1 MREHWAGVLVFSGLI
16 GLKDDLE
23 DRLIPIRAQLFPRQL
38 LLELQD
44 DALKG
49 QVLRGGGPQPVSID
63 LPLPP
68 LTCLD
73 GQPLEKEPL
82 GDLIGDLL
90 VRDGLLDAV
99 VLASLPEGAVE
110 WRVID
115 WPSAALPDDPI
126 EALRTIDPSLG
137 FAVPLDQATIDL
149 RPLPGATSRLLVAV
163 APRKLVE
170 DWIDVFNLAGAQLE
184 RLAPAQSCRLAAVN
198 ALLELAP
205 GDELTLLIH
214 PLAVGARL
222 LLLRRAEPVFD
233 WPLPD
238 GDDELV
244 REVNRCVA
252 FYRRRDPSIRR
263 LRLLL
268 SAPLSSQDNLQD
280 ALGVRAEILTPEP
293 FGSLVLQ
300 GLAMVEPAR

>member
-1 MREHWAGVLVFSGLI
+1 MAFSGLI
-16 GLKDDLE
+16 GFKDDLD
-23 DRLIPIRAQLFPRQL
+23 DRLRPIRAQLFPRQL

-44 DALKG
+44 DALMG
-49 QVLRGGGPQPVSID
+49 QVLRGGGPEPVSID

-115 WPSAALPDDPI
+115 WPLEAIPDDPI
-126 EALRTIDPSLG
+126 EALRTIDPTLSFG
-137 FAVPLDQATIDL
+137 VPLAEATIDL
-149 RPLPGATSRLLVAV
+149 RPLPGATPRMLLAV
-163 APRKLVE
+163 ASKKLVE
-170 DWIDVFNLAGAQLE
+170 DWIEVFNLAGAQLE
-184 RLAPAQSCRLAAVN
+184 RLAPPQSCRLAAVT
-198 ALLELAP
+198 ALLQQAP
-205 GDELTLLIH
+205 DDQLTLLIH
-214 PLAVGARL
+214 PLPAGGRL

-233 WPLPD
+233 WSLPQA
-238 GDDELV
+238 DDDLV
-244 REVNRCVA
+244 GEVNRCEA
-252 FYRRRDPSIRR
+252 FYRLHDPSVRR

-268 SAPLSSQDNLQD
+268 SAPLPCQDRLQD
-280 ALGVRAEILTPEP
+280 ALWVR
-293 FGSLVLQ
+293 G
-300 GLAMVEPAR
+300 

>member
-1 MREHWAGVLVFSGLI
+1 MVFSGLI

-23 DRLIPIRAQLFPRQL
+23 DRLRPLRAQLFPRQF

-44 DALKG
+44 EALKG
-49 QVLRGGGPQPVSID
+49 QLLSGAGPEAVSID

-99 VLASLPEGAVE
+99 VLASLPEGAAQ
-110 WRVID
+110 WRVLD
-115 WPSAALPDDPI
+115 WPYEAIPDDPI
-126 EALRTIDPSLG
+126 AALRTIDP
-137 FAVPLDQATIDL
+137 PLNLAFPLSEATIDL
-149 RPLPGATSRLLVAV
+149 RPLGGSTPRLLMAV
-163 APRKLVE
+163 APRKLVD
-170 DWIDVFNLAGAQLE
+170 DWIDVFNLAGVQIE
-184 RLAPAQSCRLAAVN
+184 RLAPAQSCRLAAVTS
-198 ALLELAP
+198 LLEAAP
-205 GDELTLLIH
+205 EDELTVLIH
-214 PLAVGARL
+214 PLPAGAQL
-222 LLLRRAEPVFD
+222 LLLHRTEPVFD
-233 WPLPD
+233 WPLPQE
-238 GDDELV
+238 DDALV
-244 REVNRCVA
+244 RDVNRCVT
-252 FYRRRDPSIRR
+252 FYRRRVPSIRR

-268 SAPLSSQDNLQD
+268 SAPLPSQDSLQD

-300 GLAMVEPAR
+300 GLAMAEPAR

>member
-1 MREHWAGVLVFSGLI
+1 MAFSGLI
-16 GLKDDLE
+16 GFKDDLD
-23 DRLIPIRAQLFPRQL
+23 DRLRPIRAQLFPRQL

-44 DALKG
+44 DALMG
-49 QVLRGGGPQPVSID
+49 QVLRGGGPEPVSID

-115 WPSAALPDDPI
+115 WPLEAIPDDPI
-126 EALRTIDPSLG
+126 EALRTIDPTLSFG
-137 FAVPLDQATIDL
+137 VPLAEATIDL
-149 RPLPGATSRLLVAV
+149 RPLPGATPRMLLAV
-163 APRKLVE
+163 ASKKLVE
-170 DWIDVFNLAGAQLE
+170 DWIEVFNLAGAQLE
-184 RLAPAQSCRLAAVN
+184 RLAPPQSCRLAAVT
-198 ALLELAP
+198 ALLQQAP
-205 GDELTLLIH
+205 DDQLTLLIH
-214 PLAVGARL
+214 PLPAGGRL

-233 WPLPD
+233 WSLPQA
-238 GDDELV
+238 DDDLV
-244 REVNRCVA
+244 GEVNRCEA
-252 FYRRRDPSIRR
+252 FYRRHDPSVRR

-268 SAPLSSQDNLQD
+268 SAPLPCQDRLQD

-293 FGSLVLQ
+293 FGSLVLH
-300 GLAMVEPAR
+300 GLAMAEPAR

>member
-1 MREHWAGVLVFSGLI
+1 MAFSGLI
-16 GLKDDLE
+16 GFKDDLD
-23 DRLIPIRAQLFPRQL
+23 DRLRPIRAQLFPRQL

-44 DALKG
+44 DALMG
-49 QVLRGGGPQPVSID
+49 QVLRGGGPEPVSID

-115 WPSAALPDDPI
+115 WPLEAIPDDPI
-126 EALRTIDPSLG
+126 EALRTIDPTLSFG
-137 FAVPLDQATIDL
+137 VPLAEATIDL
-149 RPLPGATSRLLVAV
+149 RPLPGATPRMLLAV
-163 APRKLVE
+163 ASKKLVE
-170 DWIDVFNLAGAQLE
+170 DWIEVFNLAGAQLE
-184 RLAPAQSCRLAAVN
+184 RLAPPQSCRLAAVT
-198 ALLELAP
+198 ALLQQAP
-205 GDELTLLIH
+205 DDQLTLLIH
-214 PLAVGARL
+214 PLPAGGRL

-233 WPLPD
+233 WSLPQA
-238 GDDELV
+238 DDDLV
-244 REVNRCVA
+244 GEVNRCEA
-252 FYRRRDPSIRR
+252 FYRRHDPSVRR

-268 SAPLSSQDNLQD
+268 SAPLPCQDRLQD
-280 ALGVRAEILTPEP
+280 ALWVR
-293 FGSLVLQ
+293 G
-300 GLAMVEPAR
+300 

>member
-1 MREHWAGVLVFSGLI
+1 MVFSGLI
-16 GLKDDLE
+16 GLKDDLD
-23 DRLIPIRAQLFPRQL
+23 DRLRPIRAQLFPRQL

-44 DALKG
+44 DALMG
-49 QVLRGGGPQPVSID
+49 QVLRGSGPEPVSID

-115 WPSAALPDDPI
+115 WPLEAIPDDPI
-126 EALRTIDPSLG
+126 EALRTIDPTLSFG
-137 FAVPLDQATIDL
+137 VPLAEATIDL
-149 RPLPGATSRLLVAV
+149 RPLAGATPRMLLAV
-163 APRKLVE
+163 ASRTLVE
-170 DWIDVFNLAGAQLE
+170 DWIEVFNLAGAQLE
-184 RLAPAQSCRLAAVN
+184 RLAPPQSCRLAAVN
-198 ALLELAP
+198 ALLEQAP
-205 GDELTLLIH
+205 DDELTLLIH
-214 PLAVGARL
+214 PLPAGGRL
-222 LLLRRAEPVFD
+222 LLLRGAEPVFD
-233 WPLPD
+233 WPLPEED
-238 GDDELV
+238 GDLV

-252 FYRRRDPSIRR
+252 FYRRRDPSVRR

-268 SAPLSSQDNLQD
+268 SATMPSQDHLQD

-293 FGSLVLQ
+293 YGSLVLQ
-300 GLAMVEPAR
+300 GLAMAERGR

>member
-1 MREHWAGVLVFSGLI
+1 MVFSGLI

-23 DRLIPIRAQLFPRQL
+23 DRLRPLRAQLFPRQL

-44 DALKG
+44 DSLKG
-49 QVLRGGGPQPVSID
+49 QLLSGAGPQAVSID

-99 VLASLPEGAVE
+99 VLASLPEGAAQ
-110 WRVID
+110 WRVLD
-115 WPSAALPDDPI
+115 WPYEAIPDDPI
-126 EALRTIDPSLG
+126 QALRTIDPPLNLT
-137 FAVPLDQATIDL
+137 VPLSESMVDV
-149 RPLPGATSRLLVAV
+149 RPLAGSTPRLLMAV
-163 APRKLVE
+163 APRKLVD
-170 DWIDVFNLAGAQLE
+170 DWIDVFNLAGVQLE
-184 RLAPAQSCRLAAVN
+184 RLAPAQSCRLAAVSS
-198 ALLELAP
+198 LLEAAP
-205 GDELTLLIH
+205 EDELTVLIH
-214 PLAVGARL
+214 PLPAGAQL
-222 LLLRRAEPVFD
+222 LLLRRTEPVFD
-233 WPLPD
+233 WRLPQ
-238 GDDELV
+238 DDDALV
-244 REVNRCVA
+244 REVNRCVT
-252 FYRRRDPSIRR
+252 FYRRQDPSIRR

-268 SAPLSSQDNLQD
+268 SSPLPSQDSLQD

-300 GLAMVEPAR
+300 GLAMAEAVR

>member
-1 MREHWAGVLVFSGLI
+1 MVFSGLV
-16 GLKDDLE
+16 GLRDDLE
-23 DRLIPIRAQLFPRQL
+23 DRLRPIRAQLFPRQL

-44 DALKG
+44 DSLKG
-49 QVLRGGGPQPVSID
+49 QVFRSAGPEPVTID

-99 VLASLPEGAVE
+99 VLASLPESAVE

-115 WPSAALPDDPI
+115 WPLEAIPDDPI
-126 EALRTIDPSLG
+126 AALRTIDPALNLS
-137 FAVPLDQATIDL
+137 VPLADATIDV
-149 RPLPGATSRLLVAV
+149 RPLPGTSPRLLLAV
-163 APRKLVE
+163 ASRKLVE

-184 RLAPAQSCRLAAVN
+184 RLAPPQSCRLAAVS
-198 ALLELAP
+198 ALLAQAP
-205 GDELTLLIH
+205 DDELTVLIH
-214 PLAVGARL
+214 PLPAGARL

-233 WPLPD
+233 WPLPEED
-238 GDDELV
+238 GALV

-252 FYRRRDPSIRR
+252 FYRRREPSIRR

-268 SAPLSSQDNLQD
+268 SAAMASQDNLQD

-293 FGSLVLQ
+293 FGSLVMQ
-300 GLAMVEPAR
+300 GLAMPELAR

>member
-1 MREHWAGVLVFSGLI
+1 MFSGLI

-23 DRLIPIRAQLFPRQL
+23 DRLRPIRAQLFPRQL

-49 QVLRGGGPQPVSID
+49 QVLRGTGPEPVSID

-82 GDLIGDLL
+82 GDLIGDLM

-99 VLASLPEGAVE
+99 VLASLPDGAVE
-110 WRVID
+110 WRVVE
-115 WPSAALPDDPI
+115 WPLEAVPDDPI
-126 EALRTIDPSLG
+126 QALRTIDPTLS
-137 FAVPLDQATIDL
+137 FSVPLTEATIDL
-149 RPLPGATSRLLVAV
+149 RPLPGDTPRMLLAA

-170 DWIDVFNLAGAQLE
+170 DWIEVFNLAGAQLE
-184 RLAPAQSCRLAAVN
+184 RLAPAQSCRLAAVH

-205 GDELTLLIH
+205 QDELTLLIN
-214 PLAVGARL
+214 PLPSGGRL

-233 WPLPD
+233 WPLPQA
-238 GDDELV
+238 DDELV
-244 REVNRCVA
+244 REVERCLA
-252 FYRRRDPSIRR
+252 FYRRQDPSIRR

-268 SAPLSSQDNLQD
+268 SAPLPSQDQLQE

-300 GLAMVEPAR
+300 GLATLEPAR

>member
-1 MREHWAGVLVFSGLI
+1 LVFSGLI

-23 DRLIPIRAQLFPRQL
+23 DRLRPIRAQLFPRQL

-44 DALKG
+44 DSLKG
-49 QVLRGGGPQPVSID
+49 QLLSGAGPEAVSID

-99 VLASLPEGAVE
+99 VLASLPEGAAQ
-110 WRVID
+110 WRVLD
-115 WPSAALPDDPI
+115 WPYEAIPDDPI
-126 EALRTIDPSLG
+126 QALRTIDPPLNL
-137 FAVPLDQATIDL
+137 AVPLSESMVDV
-149 RPLPGATSRLLVAV
+149 RPLAGSTPRLLMAV
-163 APRKLVE
+163 APRKLVD
-170 DWIDVFNLAGAQLE
+170 DWIDVFNLAGVQLE
-184 RLAPAQSCRLAAVN
+184 RLAPAQSCRLAAVTS
-198 ALLELAP
+198 LLEVAP
-205 GDELTLLIH
+205 EDELTVLIH
-214 PLAVGARL
+214 PLPAGARL
-222 LLLRRAEPVFD
+222 LLLRRTEPVFD
-233 WPLPD
+233 WPLPQ
-238 GDDELV
+238 DDDALV
-244 REVNRCVA
+244 REVNRCVT

-268 SAPLSSQDNLQD
+268 SAPLPSQDSLQD

-300 GLAMVEPAR
+300 GLAMTEAVR

>member
-1 MREHWAGVLVFSGLI
+1 MAFSGLI
-16 GLKDDLE
+16 GFKDDLD
-23 DRLIPIRAQLFPRQL
+23 DRLRPIRAQLFPRQL

-44 DALKG
+44 DALMG
-49 QVLRGGGPQPVSID
+49 QVLRGGGPEPVSID

-73 GQPLEKEPL
+73 GQPLEKESL

-115 WPSAALPDDPI
+115 WPLEAIPDDPI
-126 EALRTIDPSLG
+126 EALRTIDPTLSFG
-137 FAVPLDQATIDL
+137 VPLAEATIDL
-149 RPLPGATSRLLVAV
+149 GPLPGATPRMLLAV
-163 APRKLVE
+163 ASKKLVE
-170 DWIDVFNLAGAQLE
+170 DWIEVFNLAGAQLE
-184 RLAPAQSCRLAAVN
+184 RLAPPQSCRLAAVT
-198 ALLELAP
+198 ALLQQAP
-205 GDELTLLIH
+205 DDELTLLIH
-214 PLAVGARL
+214 PLPAGGRL

-233 WPLPD
+233 WSLPQA
-238 GDDELV
+238 DDDLV
-244 REVNRCVA
+244 GEVNRCEA
-252 FYRRRDPSIRR
+252 FYRRHDPSVRR

-268 SAPLSSQDNLQD
+268 SAPLPCQDRLQD

-300 GLAMVEPAR
+300 GLAMAEPAR

>member
-1 MREHWAGVLVFSGLI
+1 VFSGLI

-23 DRLIPIRAQLFPRQL
+23 DRLRPIRAQLFPRQL
-38 LLELQD
+38 LLELHD

-49 QVLRGGGPQPVSID
+49 QVLRGTGPEPVSID

-99 VLASLPEGAVE
+99 VLASLPDGAVE
-110 WRVID
+110 WRVVE
-115 WPSAALPDDPI
+115 WPREAVPDDPI
-126 EALRTIDPSLG
+126 QALRTIDPTLS
-137 FAVPLDQATIDL
+137 FSVPLTEATIDL
-149 RPLPGATSRLLVAV
+149 RPLPGPTPRMLLAV
-163 APRKLVE
+163 ASRKLVD
-170 DWIDVFNLAGAQLE
+170 DWIEVFNLAGAQLE

-198 ALLELAP
+198 ALLEHAAE
-205 GDELTLLIH
+205 DVLTLLIH
-214 PLAVGARL
+214 PLPVGARL

-233 WPLPD
+233 WPLPEGED
-238 GDDELV
+238 QLV
-244 REVNRCVA
+244 REVARCVA
-252 FYRRRDPSIRR
+252 FYRRRHPGLHRF
-263 LRLLL
+263 RLLL
-268 SAPLSSQDNLQD
+268 SAPLASQDHLQD
-280 ALGVRAEILTPEP
+280 TLGVRAELLSPQP

-300 GLAMVEPAR
+300 GLAMAERDR

>member
-1 MREHWAGVLVFSGLI
+1 MAFSGLI
-16 GLKDDLE
+16 GFKDDLD
-23 DRLIPIRAQLFPRQL
+23 DRLRPIRAQLFPRQL

-44 DALKG
+44 DALMG
-49 QVLRGGGPQPVSID
+49 QVLRGGGPEPVSID

-73 GQPLEKEPL
+73 GQPLEKESL

-115 WPSAALPDDPI
+115 WPLEAIPDDPI
-126 EALRTIDPSLG
+126 EALRTIDPTLSFG
-137 FAVPLDQATIDL
+137 VPLAEATIDL
-149 RPLPGATSRLLVAV
+149 RPLPGATPRMLLAV
-163 APRKLVE
+163 ASKKLVE
-170 DWIDVFNLAGAQLE
+170 DWIEVFTLAGAQLE
-184 RLAPAQSCRLAAVN
+184 RLAPPQSCRLAAVT
-198 ALLELAP
+198 ALLQQAP
-205 GDELTLLIH
+205 DDELTLLIH
-214 PLAVGARL
+214 PLPAGGRL

-233 WPLPD
+233 WSLPQA
-238 GDDELV
+238 DDDLV
-244 REVNRCVA
+244 GEVNRCEA
-252 FYRRRDPSIRR
+252 FYRRHDPSVRR

-268 SAPLSSQDNLQD
+268 SAPLPCQDRLQD

-300 GLAMVEPAR
+300 GLAMAEPAR

>member
-1 MREHWAGVLVFSGLI
+1 M
-16 GLKDDLE
+16 KDDLE
-23 DRLIPIRAQLFPRQL
+23 DRLRPIRAQLFPRQL

-49 QVLRGGGPQPVSID
+49 QVLRGSGPEPVSID

-115 WPSAALPDDPI
+115 WPSAAIPDDPI
-126 EALRTIDPSLG
+126 EALRTIDPTLS
-137 FAVPLDQATIDL
+137 FSVPLAEATIDL
-149 RPLPGATSRLLVAV
+149 RHLPGATPRMLLAV
-163 APRKLVE
+163 ASRKLVE

-184 RLAPAQSCRLAAVN
+184 RLAPPQSCRLAAVN
-198 ALLELAP
+198 ALLEVAP
-205 GDELTLLIH
+205 GDELTVLIH

-233 WPLPD
+233 WPLPE
-238 GDDELV
+238 DDDDLV

-252 FYRRRDPSIRR
+252 FYRRQDSSVRR

-268 SAPLSSQDNLQD
+268 SAPLPCQDNLQD

-300 GLAMVEPAR
+300 GLATLESVR

>member
-1 MREHWAGVLVFSGLI
+1 M
-16 GLKDDLE
+16 KDDLE
-23 DRLIPIRAQLFPRQL
+23 DRLRPIRAQLFPRQL

-44 DALKG
+44 DSLKG
-49 QVLRGGGPQPVSID
+49 QVLRGSGPEAVSID

-99 VLASLPEGAVE
+99 VLASLPEGAAQ

-115 WPSAALPDDPI
+115 WPFEAIPDDPI
-126 EALRTIDPSLG
+126 AALRTIDP
-137 FAVPLDQATIDL
+137 PLNLAFPLSEATIDL
-149 RPLPGATSRLLVAV
+149 RPLAGSTPRLLMAV
-163 APRKLVE
+163 APRKLVD
-170 DWIDVFNLAGAQLE
+170 DWIDVFNLAGVQLE
-184 RLAPAQSCRLAAVN
+184 RLAPAQSCRLAAVTS
-198 ALLELAP
+198 LLEAAP
-205 GDELTLLIH
+205 ADELTVLIH
-214 PLAVGARL
+214 PLPAGAQL
-222 LLLRRAEPVFD
+222 LLLSRTEPVFD
-233 WPLPD
+233 WPLPQ
-238 GDDELV
+238 DDEALV
-244 REVNRCVA
+244 REVNRCVT
-252 FYRRRDPSIRR
+252 FYRRRAPSIRR

-268 SAPLSSQDNLQD
+268 SAPLPSQDSLQD

-300 GLAMVEPAR
+300 GLAMVESVR

>member
-1 MREHWAGVLVFSGLI
+1 MVFSGLT

-23 DRLIPIRAQLFPRQL
+23 DRLRPIRAQLFPRQL

-44 DALKG
+44 DSLKG
-49 QVLRGGGPQPVSID
+49 QVLRGAGPEPVSID
-63 LPLPP
+63 VPLPP

-115 WPSAALPDDPI
+115 WPSEAVPDDPI
-126 EALRTIDPSLG
+126 EALRTIDPTLS
-137 FAVPLDQATIDL
+137 FSVPLAEATIDL
-149 RPLPGATSRLLVAV
+149 QPLPGATPRMLLAV
-163 APRKLVE
+163 ASRKLVE
-170 DWIDVFNLAGAQLE
+170 DWIAVFNLAGAQLE

-198 ALLELAP
+198 TLLELAP
-205 GDELTLLIH
+205 ADELTLLIH
-214 PLAVGARL
+214 PLAVGAQL

-233 WPLPD
+233 WPLPQE
-238 GDDELV
+238 DDDLV

-252 FYRRRDPSIRR
+252 FYRRREPSIRR

-268 SAPLSSQDNLQD
+268 SAPLPSQDSLQD
-280 ALGVRAEILTPEP
+280 ALGVRAELLTPEP

-300 GLAMVEPAR
+300 GLAMAEPAR

>member
-1 MREHWAGVLVFSGLI
+1 LAFSGLI
-16 GLKDDLE
+16 GFKDDLD
-23 DRLIPIRAQLFPRQL
+23 DRLRPIRAQLFPRQL

-44 DALKG
+44 DALMG
-49 QVLRGGGPQPVSID
+49 QVLRGGGPEPVSID

-73 GQPLEKEPL
+73 GQPLEKESL

-115 WPSAALPDDPI
+115 WPLEAIPDDPI
-126 EALRTIDPSLG
+126 EALRTIDPTLSFG
-137 FAVPLDQATIDL
+137 VPLAEATIDL
-149 RPLPGATSRLLVAV
+149 GPLPGATPRMLLAV
-163 APRKLVE
+163 ASKKLVE
-170 DWIDVFNLAGAQLE
+170 DWIEVFNLAGAQLE
-184 RLAPAQSCRLAAVN
+184 RLAPPQSCRLAAVT
-198 ALLELAP
+198 ALLQQAP
-205 GDELTLLIH
+205 DDELTLLIH
-214 PLAVGARL
+214 PLPAGGRL

-233 WPLPD
+233 WSLPQA
-238 GDDELV
+238 DDDLV
-244 REVNRCVA
+244 GEVNRCEA
-252 FYRRRDPSIRR
+252 FYRRHDPSVRR

-268 SAPLSSQDNLQD
+268 SAPLPCQDRLQD

-300 GLAMVEPAR
+300 GLAMAEPAR

>member
-1 MREHWAGVLVFSGLI
+1 M
-16 GLKDDLE
+16 KDDLD
-23 DRLIPIRAQLFPRQL
+23 DRLRPIRAQLFPRQL

-44 DALKG
+44 DSMKG
-49 QVLRGGGPQPVSID
+49 QVLKDGGPEPVSID

-68 LTCLD
+68 LTCRD

-99 VLASLPEGAVE
+99 VLASLPEGAAE

-115 WPSAALPDDPI
+115 WPFEAIPDDPI
-126 EALRTIDPSLG
+126 EALRTIDPPLR
-137 FAVPLDQATIDL
+137 FAVPLAEATIDL
-149 RPLPGATSRLLVAV
+149 RPLPGSAARMLLAV
-163 APRKLVE
+163 ASRKLVE
-170 DWIDVFNLAGAQLE
+170 DWIDVFNLAGVQLE
-184 RLAPAQSCRLAAVN
+184 RLSPAPSCRLAALN
-198 ALLELAP
+198 TLLALAP
-205 GDELTLLIH
+205 EDELTLLIH
-214 PLAVGARL
+214 PLPAGGRL

-233 WPLPD
+233 WPLPQE
-238 GDDELV
+238 DDKLV
-244 REVNRCVA
+244 AEVNRCVA
-252 FYRRRDPSIRR
+252 FYRRRDPSVRR

-268 SAPLSSQDNLQD
+268 SAPLSCQDSLQD

-300 GLAMVEPAR
+300 GLATVEPAR

>member
-1 MREHWAGVLVFSGLI
+1 LAFSGLI
-16 GLKDDLE
+16 GFKDDLD
-23 DRLIPIRAQLFPRQL
+23 DRLRPIRAQLFPRQL

-44 DALKG
+44 DALMG
-49 QVLRGGGPQPVSID
+49 QVLRGGGPEPVSID

-115 WPSAALPDDPI
+115 WPLEAIPDDPI
-126 EALRTIDPSLG
+126 EALRTIDPTLSFG
-137 FAVPLDQATIDL
+137 VPLAEATIDL
-149 RPLPGATSRLLVAV
+149 RPLPGATPRMLLAV
-163 APRKLVE
+163 ASKKLVE
-170 DWIDVFNLAGAQLE
+170 DWIEVFNLAGAQLE
-184 RLAPAQSCRLAAVN
+184 RLAPPQSCRLAAVT
-198 ALLELAP
+198 ALLQQAP
-205 GDELTLLIH
+205 DDQLTLLIH
-214 PLAVGARL
+214 PLPAGGRL

-233 WPLPD
+233 WSLPQA
-238 GDDELV
+238 DDDLV
-244 REVNRCVA
+244 GEVNRCEA
-252 FYRRRDPSIRR
+252 FYRRHDPSVRR

-268 SAPLSSQDNLQD
+268 SAPLPCQDRLQD

-300 GLAMVEPAR
+300 GLAMAEPAR

>member
-1 MREHWAGVLVFSGLI
+1 MFSGLI

-23 DRLIPIRAQLFPRQL
+23 DRLRPIRAQLFPRQL
-38 LLELQD
+38 LLELHD

-49 QVLRGGGPQPVSID
+49 QVLRGTGPEPVSID

-99 VLASLPEGAVE
+99 VLASLPDGAVE
-110 WRVID
+110 WRVVE
-115 WPSAALPDDPI
+115 WPREAVPDDPI
-126 EALRTIDPSLG
+126 QALRTIDPTLS
-137 FAVPLDQATIDL
+137 FSVPLTEATIDL
-149 RPLPGATSRLLVAV
+149 RPLPGPTPRMLLAV
-163 APRKLVE
+163 ASRKLVD
-170 DWIDVFNLAGAQLE
+170 DWIEVFNLAGAQLE

-198 ALLELAP
+198 ALLEHAAE
-205 GDELTLLIH
+205 DVLTLLIH
-214 PLAVGARL
+214 PLPVGARL

-233 WPLPD
+233 WPLPEGED
-238 GDDELV
+238 QLV
-244 REVNRCVA
+244 REVARCVA
-252 FYRRRDPSIRR
+252 FYRRRHPGLHR

-268 SAPLSSQDNLQD
+268 SAPLASQDHLQD
-280 ALGVRAEILTPEP
+280 TLGVRAELLSPQP

-300 GLAMVEPAR
+300 GLAMAERDR

>member
-1 MREHWAGVLVFSGLI
+1 LVFSGLI

-23 DRLIPIRAQLFPRQL
+23 DRLRPVRAQLFPRQL

-44 DALKG
+44 DSLKG
-49 QVLRGGGPQPVSID
+49 QVLRGSGPEAVSID

-99 VLASLPEGAVE
+99 VLASLPERAAQ

-115 WPSAALPDDPI
+115 WPFEAIPDDPI
-126 EALRTIDPSLG
+126 AALRTIDPPLNL
-137 FAVPLDQATIDL
+137 AVPLSEAMIDL
-149 RPLPGATSRLLVAV
+149 RPLAGSTPRLLMAV
-163 APRKLVE
+163 ASRKLVD
-170 DWIDVFNLAGAQLE
+170 DWIDVFNLAGVQLE
-184 RLAPAQSCRLAAVN
+184 RLAPAQSCRLAAVTS
-198 ALLELAP
+198 LLEAAP
-205 GDELTLLIH
+205 VDELTVLIH
-214 PLAVGARL
+214 PHPAGAQL
-222 LLLRRAEPVFD
+222 LLMHRTEPVFD
-233 WPLPD
+233 WPLPQ
-238 GDDELV
+238 DDEALV
-244 REVNRCVA
+244 REVNRCVT

-268 SAPLSSQDNLQD
+268 SAPLPSQDSLQD

-300 GLAMVEPAR
+300 GLAMAESVR

>member
-1 MREHWAGVLVFSGLI
+1 LVFSGLI
-16 GLKDDLE
+16 GLKDDLG
-23 DRLIPIRAQLFPRQL
+23 DRLRPIRAQVLPRQL

-44 DALKG
+44 ETLMG
-49 QVLRGGGPQPVSID
+49 QVLRGSGPEPVSID

-99 VLASLPEGAVE
+99 VLASLPEGAAE

-115 WPSAALPDDPI
+115 WPLEAIPDDPI
-126 EALRTIDPSLG
+126 EALRTIDP
-137 FAVPLDQATIDL
+137 PLTLAIPLSEATIDL
-149 RPLPGATSRLLVAV
+149 RPLPGPTPRMLLAV
-163 APRKLVE
+163 ASRKLVD
-170 DWIDVFNLAGAQLE
+170 DWIEVFNLAGAQLE

-198 ALLELAP
+198 ALLEHSAE
-205 GDELTLLIH
+205 DVLTLLIH
-214 PLAVGARL
+214 PLPVGARL

-233 WPLPD
+233 WPLPEE
-238 GDDELV
+238 DDQLV
-244 REVNRCVA
+244 REVARCVA
-252 FYRRRDPSIRR
+252 FYRRRHPSVHR

-268 SAPLSSQDNLQD
+268 SAPLASQDDLQD
-280 ALGVRAEILTPEP
+280 ALGVRAELLTPQP

-300 GLAMVEPAR
+300 GLAMVERDR

>member
-1 MREHWAGVLVFSGLI
+1 MVFSGLI
-16 GLKDDLE
+16 GLKDDLD
-23 DRLIPIRAQLFPRQL
+23 DRLRPVRAQLFPRQL

-44 DALKG
+44 DSLKG
-49 QVLRGGGPQPVSID
+49 QVLRGSGPEAVSID

-99 VLASLPEGAVE
+99 VLASLPEGAAQ

-115 WPSAALPDDPI
+115 WPFEAIPDDPI
-126 EALRTIDPSLG
+126 QALRTIDPPLNL
-137 FAVPLDQATIDL
+137 AVPLSEATIDL
-149 RPLPGATSRLLVAV
+149 RPLAGSTPRLLMAV
-163 APRKLVE
+163 APRKLVD
-170 DWIDVFNLAGAQLE
+170 DWIDVFNLAGVQLE
-184 RLAPAQSCRLAAVN
+184 RLAPAQSCRLAAVSS
-198 ALLELAP
+198 LLEAAP
-205 GDELTLLIH
+205 PDELTVLIH
-214 PLAVGARL
+214 PHPAGAQL
-222 LLLRRAEPVFD
+222 LLLHRTEPVFD
-233 WPLPD
+233 WPLPQ
-238 GDDELV
+238 DDEALV
-244 REVNRCVA
+244 REVNRCVT

-268 SAPLSSQDNLQD
+268 SAPLSSQDSLQD
-280 ALGVRAEILTPEP
+280 ALGVRAEILAPEP

-300 GLAMVEPAR
+300 GLAMAESVR

>member
-1 MREHWAGVLVFSGLI
+1 MAFSGLI
-16 GLKDDLE
+16 GFKDDLD
-23 DRLIPIRAQLFPRQL
+23 DRLRPIRAQLFPRQL

-44 DALKG
+44 DALMG
-49 QVLRGGGPQPVSID
+49 QVLRGGGPEPVSID

-115 WPSAALPDDPI
+115 WPLEAIPDDPI
-126 EALRTIDPSLG
+126 EALRTIDPTLSFG
-137 FAVPLDQATIDL
+137 VPLAEATIDL
-149 RPLPGATSRLLVAV
+149 RPLPGATPRMLLAV
-163 APRKLVE
+163 ASKKLVE
-170 DWIDVFNLAGAQLE
+170 DWIEVFNLAGAQLE
-184 RLAPAQSCRLAAVN
+184 RLAPPQSCRLAAVT
-198 ALLELAP
+198 ALLQQAP
-205 GDELTLLIH
+205 DDQLTLLIH
-214 PLAVGARL
+214 PLPAGGRL

-233 WPLPD
+233 WSLPQA
-238 GDDELV
+238 DDDLV
-244 REVNRCVA
+244 GEVNRCEA
-252 FYRRRDPSIRR
+252 FYRRHDPSVRR

-268 SAPLSSQDNLQD
+268 SAPLPCQDRLQD

-300 GLAMVEPAR
+300 GLAMAEPAP

>member
-1 MREHWAGVLVFSGLI
+1 MAFSGLI
-16 GLKDDLE
+16 GFKDDLD
-23 DRLIPIRAQLFPRQL
+23 DRLRPIRAQLFPRQL

-44 DALKG
+44 DALMG
-49 QVLRGGGPQPVSID
+49 QVLRGGGPEPVSID

-73 GQPLEKEPL
+73 GQPLEKESL

-115 WPSAALPDDPI
+115 WPLEAIPDDPI
-126 EALRTIDPSLG
+126 EALRTIDPTLSFG
-137 FAVPLDQATIDL
+137 VPLAEATIDL
-149 RPLPGATSRLLVAV
+149 RPLPGATPRMLLAV
-163 APRKLVE
+163 ASKKLVE
-170 DWIDVFNLAGAQLE
+170 DWIEVFNLAGAQLE
-184 RLAPAQSCRLAAVN
+184 RLAPPQSCRLAAVT
-198 ALLELAP
+198 ALLQQAP
-205 GDELTLLIH
+205 DDELTLLIH
-214 PLAVGARL
+214 PLPAGGRL

-233 WPLPD
+233 WSLPQA
-238 GDDELV
+238 DDDLV
-244 REVNRCVA
+244 GEVNRCEA
-252 FYRRRDPSIRR
+252 FYRRHDPSVRR

-268 SAPLSSQDNLQD
+268 SAPLPCQDRLQD

-300 GLAMVEPAR
+300 GLAMAEPAR

>member
-1 MREHWAGVLVFSGLI
+1 M
-16 GLKDDLE
+16 KDDLD
-23 DRLIPIRAQLFPRQL
+23 DRLRPIRAQVFPRQL

-44 DALKG
+44 VSLMG
-49 QVLRGGGPQPVSID
+49 QVLRGNGPEPVSID

-115 WPSAALPDDPI
+115 WPLEATPDDPI
-126 EALRTIDPSLG
+126 EALRTIDPPLTL
-137 FAVPLDQATIDL
+137 AVPLSEASIDL
-149 RPLPGATSRLLVAV
+149 RPLPGPSPRMLLAV
-163 APRKLVE
+163 ASKKLVD
-170 DWIDVFNLAGAQLE
+170 DWIEVFNLAGAQLE

-198 ALLELAP
+198 ALLEHAAE
-205 GDELTLLIH
+205 DVLTLLIH
-214 PLAVGARL
+214 PLPVGARL

-233 WPLPD
+233 WLLPEE
-238 GDDELV
+238 DDQLV
-244 REVNRCVA
+244 RDVVRCVA
-252 FYRRRDPSIRR
+252 FYRRRDPSVHR

-268 SAPLSSQDNLQD
+268 SGPLASQDHLQD
-280 ALGVRAEILTPEP
+280 TLKVRAELLTPQP

-300 GLAMVEPAR
+300 GLAMAERDR

>member
-1 MREHWAGVLVFSGLI
+1 MAFSGLI
-16 GLKDDLE
+16 GFKDDLD
-23 DRLIPIRAQLFPRQL
+23 DRLRPIRAQLFPRQL

-44 DALKG
+44 DALMG
-49 QVLRGGGPQPVSID
+49 QVLRGGGPEPVSID

-115 WPSAALPDDPI
+115 WPLEAIPDDPI
-126 EALRTIDPSLG
+126 EALRTIDPTLSFG
-137 FAVPLDQATIDL
+137 VPLAEATIDL
-149 RPLPGATSRLLVAV
+149 RPLPGATPRMLLAV
-163 APRKLVE
+163 ASKKLVE
-170 DWIDVFNLAGAQLE
+170 DWIEVFNLAGAQLE
-184 RLAPAQSCRLAAVN
+184 RLAPPQSCRLAAVT
-198 ALLELAP
+198 ALLQQAP
-205 GDELTLLIH
+205 DDQLTLLIH
-214 PLAVGARL
+214 PLPAGGRL

-233 WPLPD
+233 WSLPQA
-238 GDDELV
+238 DDDLV
-244 REVNRCVA
+244 GEVNRCEA
-252 FYRRRDPSIRR
+252 FYRRHDPSVRR

-268 SAPLSSQDNLQD
+268 SAPLPCQDRLQD

-300 GLAMVEPAR
+300 GLAMAEPAR

>member
-1 MREHWAGVLVFSGLI
+1 MVFSGLI

-23 DRLIPIRAQLFPRQL
+23 DRLRPVRAQLFPRQL

-44 DALKG
+44 DSLKG
-49 QVLRGGGPQPVSID
+49 QELRGSGPEAVSID

-99 VLASLPEGAVE
+99 VLASLPERAAQ

-115 WPSAALPDDPI
+115 WPFEAIPDDPI
-126 EALRTIDPSLG
+126 AALRTIDPPLNL
-137 FAVPLDQATIDL
+137 AVPLSEATIDL
-149 RPLPGATSRLLVAV
+149 RPLAGSTPRLLMAV
-163 APRKLVE
+163 ASRKLVD
-170 DWIDVFNLAGAQLE
+170 DWIDVFNLAGVQLE
-184 RLAPAQSCRLAAVN
+184 RLAPAQSCRLAAVTS
-198 ALLELAP
+198 LLEAAP
-205 GDELTLLIH
+205 VDELTVLIH
-214 PLAVGARL
+214 PHPAGAQL
-222 LLLRRAEPVFD
+222 LLMHRTEPVFD
-233 WPLPD
+233 WPLPQ
-238 GDDELV
+238 DDEALV
-244 REVNRCVA
+244 REVNRCVT

-268 SAPLSSQDNLQD
+268 SAPLPSQDSLQD

-300 GLAMVEPAR
+300 GLAMAESVR

>member
-1 MREHWAGVLVFSGLI
+1 LVFSGLI

-23 DRLIPIRAQLFPRQL
+23 DRLRPVRAQLFPRQL

-44 DALKG
+44 DSLKG
-49 QVLRGGGPQPVSID
+49 QVLRGSGPEAVSID

-99 VLASLPEGAVE
+99 VLASLPEGAAQ
-110 WRVID
+110 WRVLD
-115 WPSAALPDDPI
+115 WPFEAIPDDPI
-126 EALRTIDPSLG
+126 AALRTIDPPLNL
-137 FAVPLDQATIDL
+137 AVPLAEATIDL
-149 RPLPGATSRLLVAV
+149 RPLAGSTPRLLMAV
-163 APRKLVE
+163 APRKLVD
-170 DWIDVFNLAGAQLE
+170 DWIDVFNLAGVQLE
-184 RLAPAQSCRLAAVN
+184 RLAPAQSCRLAAVTS
-198 ALLELAP
+198 LLEAAP
-205 GDELTLLIH
+205 EDELTVLLH
-214 PLAVGARL
+214 PLPAGGQL
-222 LLLRRAEPVFD
+222 LLLRGTEPVFD
-233 WPLPD
+233 WSLPQ
-238 GDDELV
+238 DEASLI
-244 REVNRCVA
+244 REVNRCVT

-268 SAPLSSQDNLQD
+268 SAPLPSQDRLQD

-300 GLAMVEPAR
+300 GLAMVESVR